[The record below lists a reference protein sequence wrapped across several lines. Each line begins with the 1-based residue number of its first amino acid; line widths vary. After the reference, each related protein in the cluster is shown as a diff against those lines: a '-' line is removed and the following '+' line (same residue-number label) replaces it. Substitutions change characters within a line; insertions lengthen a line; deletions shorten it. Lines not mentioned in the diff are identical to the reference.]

1 VNSFLRLEIIVYS
14 FLARIRTC
22 SFLRFQL
29 KATLAQQIQIQTLF
43 KWKNFPFCCE
53 KLHKVCRIL

>member
-43 KWKNFPFCCE
+43 K
-53 KLHKVCRIL
+53 